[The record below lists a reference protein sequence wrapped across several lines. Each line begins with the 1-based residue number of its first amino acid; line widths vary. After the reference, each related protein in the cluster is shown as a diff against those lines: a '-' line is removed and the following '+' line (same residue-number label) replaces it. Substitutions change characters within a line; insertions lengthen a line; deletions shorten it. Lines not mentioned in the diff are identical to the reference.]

1 MYNLSPATPSMYM
14 ICIPLKNPSNRYTV
28 DGTHSINGVSYRNRL
43 SSMAV
48 FMARNISSTAVVPVL
63 PPRSQDNEEEDESD
77 SLIADDTEDDV
88 EDSS

>member
-1 MYNLSPATPSMYM
+1 M

-28 DGTHSINGVSYRNRL
+28 DGTHSINGVSYRNRR

-48 FMARNISSTAVVPVL
+48 FMARNVSSTAAVPVL
-63 PPRSQDNEEEDESD
+63 PPRSQDNEEEDERD
-77 SLIADDTEDDV
+77 SLIADDTEEDV